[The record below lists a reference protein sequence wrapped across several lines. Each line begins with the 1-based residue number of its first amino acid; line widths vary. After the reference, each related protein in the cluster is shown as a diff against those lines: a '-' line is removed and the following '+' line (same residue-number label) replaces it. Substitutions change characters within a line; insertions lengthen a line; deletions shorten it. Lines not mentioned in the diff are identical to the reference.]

1 MPQVNPQLNHHAE
14 LATAERHVEIAIL
27 GAGFAGI
34 GAAIRFKQAGISDF
48 VVLEKA
54 NEIGGVWRE
63 NTYPGCACD
72 VPSALYSYSFAPNPN
87 WSRMFAEQVE
97 IKTYLQETAER
108 FGVMPYVMLN
118 HEMLDSSWDDQQKH
132 WVVKTSA
139 GVFFARFIVMA
150 CGPMHE
156 PIYPDIKGLKTFKGM
171 TFHSARWRHDYDLQ
185 GKRVAVIGTGASAI
199 QFVPKIQPQVAK
211 LTLIQRTPQ
220 WVLPKLDQALP
231 KVAQAIFKYV
241 PITQQTLRGTIYGV
255 FETLNCS
262 MQHPQLM
269 KKIQRLAVYN
279 INRAVKSDELRSK
292 LTPDF
297 IIGCKR
303 VLQSN
308 DWYPAL
314 VQPNVDIVH
323 SGVREVKGNKII
335 ASDGTS
341 HEVDAIILATGFEI
355 SAPKVLN
362 RVRGRSGQT
371 VSELWQGSPEGYMG
385 TMTADCPNAFLMFGP
400 NLAVSSSA
408 FIIIEAQLNY
418 ILDALKQ
425 VRLHKIKTIDVDL
438 ENQVQFNRKVQDAL
452 QDSVW
457 NTGGCQSYFIDAN
470 GRNSTLWPWST
481 FEMRH
486 QLSRFDLSQYIV
498 DEGSTT
504 HKTAVI

>member
-1 MPQVNPQLNHHAE
+1 MDVSQLNHHAE
-14 LATAERHVEIAIL
+14 LATAVRYVEIAIL

-34 GAAIRFKQAGISDF
+34 GAAIRFQQAGITDF

-54 NEIGGVWRE
+54 SEIGGVWRE

-87 WSRMFAEQVE
+87 WSRMFAEQAE
-97 IKTYLQETAER
+97 IKAYLQDTAER
-108 FGVMPYVMLN
+108 FGVMPYVKLH
-118 HEMLDSSWDDQQKH
+118 HEMLDSSWDDMQKH
-132 WVVKTSA
+132 WVVQTNA
-139 GVFFARFIVMA
+139 GVFLARFIVMA

-156 PIYPDIKGLKTFKGM
+156 PVYPNIKGLKKFKGM
-171 TFHSARWRHDYDLQ
+171 TFHSAGWRHDYDLQ

-211 LTLIQRTPQ
+211 LILIQRTPQ
-220 WVLPKLDQALP
+220 WVLPKLDQELP
-231 KVAQAIFKYV
+231 KIAQTIFKHAPV
-241 PITQQTLRGTIYGV
+241 TQKTLRGTVYGV
-255 FETLNCS
+255 FETLNGS

-269 KKIQRLAVYN
+269 KKIQRLATFN
-279 INRAVKSDELRSK
+279 INRAIKSNELRSK

-303 VLQSN
+303 ILQSN

-314 VQPNVDIVH
+314 VRPNVDIVH
-323 SGVREVKGNKII
+323 SGVSEIQGNTII
-335 ASDGTS
+335 ASDGTT
-341 HEVDAIILATGFEI
+341 HDVDAIILATGFEVTTPQV
-355 SAPKVLN
+355 SH
-362 RVRGRSGQT
+362 RVRGRSGQSMAE
-371 VSELWQGSPEGYMG
+371 VWQGSPEGYMG
-385 TMTADCPNAFLMFGP
+385 TMTAGCPNAFLMFGP

-408 FIIIEAQLNY
+408 VIIIEAQLNY

-425 VRLHKIKTIDVDL
+425 VHQHKIKTIDVDP
-438 ENQVQFNRKVQDAL
+438 ESQVQFNRKVQDAL

-457 NTGGCQSYFIDAN
+457 NTGGCQSYFIDVN
-470 GRNSTLWPWST
+470 GRNSTIWPWST

-498 DEGSTT
+498 NEASSTHQVSIT
-504 HKTAVI
+504 